1 MREGVDGDL
10 NQEILG
16 DVVISLPRIEHQA
29 SVYGHSFEV
38 EMLFLVSHGVLHLLG
53 YEHDKEDD
61 MLVMQRKQKDI
72 LHSLGYDL
80 AEFGDMAVRIAESTN
95 GDERQVIRA

>member
-1 MREGVDGDL
+1 
-10 NQEILG
+10 
-16 DVVISLPRIEHQA
+16 VISLPRVEHQA

-61 MLVMQRKQKDI
+61 MLVMQSKQKDI
-72 LHSLGYDL
+72 LHSMGYDL
-80 AEFGDMAVRIAESTN
+80 NELGDMAVRIAESTN